1 VWGMILVRVFMKII
15 FYPAQNGTTKDIIFR
30 K

>member
-1 VWGMILVRVFMKII
+1 VWGVVLVKVFIKKKLV
-15 FYPAQNGTTKDIIFR
+15 PAQMGTTKDIIFR